1 MTIDKAAQIL
11 RNAQPEISRLRNLRI
26 SERRAWLESHGSRLA
41 DDKDERKAR
50 LIVVR
55 EACAHIN
62 QWGGEVALMYPAS
75 EIRSIVERRGLRV
88 RMVDG
93 LAIIYKGA

>member
-26 SERRAWLESHGSRLA
+26 SERRAWLEANGSRLA
-41 DDKDERKAR
+41 DDKEGRKAR

-62 QWGGEVALMYPAS
+62 QWGGEVALEHHS
-75 EIRSIVERRGLRV
+75 HDIRPIVERRGLRV

-93 LAIIYKGA
+93 LAVIYKGA